1 MDTDAR
7 AIPLSHLRGYR
18 IADGSLELRGW
29 DVCSAEGRWIGVV
42 DDVLVDTGSMQV
54 RYLDVE
60 VENLI
65 VTGRERHVLIPVDH
79 ACRDPKRR
87 RTVVVAGLAAREVSR
102 LRAYSRGAA
111 VGEGDPMIVRP
122 MPAAA
127 ALAQAAHEPLDLP
140 IRVEP
145 PLIIRPIRLPPQPR
159 HAPGDES
166 GAPAPMP
173 AVPGK
178 RAARAPA
185 ASAGSRAA

>member
-7 AIPLSHLRGYR
+7 SIPLSHLRGYR

-79 ACRDPKRR
+79 ARRDPKRR

-111 VGEGDPMIVRP
+111 VGEADPMIVRP

-127 ALAQAAHEPLDLP
+127 ALAQAALDLP

-159 HAPGDES
+159 HAPGDGP
-166 GAPAPMP
+166 GAPEPMP

-178 RAARAPA
+178 LAARVAA

>member
-7 AIPLSHLRGYR
+7 SIPLSHLRGYR

-87 RTVVVAGLAAREVSR
+87 RTVVVAGLATREVSR
-102 LRAYSRGAA
+102 LPSYSRGTAA
-111 VGEGDPMIVRP
+111 REGDPVIARP
-122 MPAAA
+122 MAAA
-127 ALAQAAHEPLDLP
+127 PVQATHEPLDLP

-166 GAPAPMP
+166 GAPEPMP

-178 RAARAPA
+178 LAARAPA
-185 ASAGSRAA
+185 ASAGSRAP

>member
-1 MDTDAR
+1 MDADTS
-7 AIPLSHLRGYR
+7 AIPLSHLSGCR
-18 IADGSLELRGW
+18 IAEGALDMRGW

-65 VTGRERHVLIPVDH
+65 VTGRERHVLIPVDR
-79 ACRDPKRR
+79 ACLDPALR
-87 RTVVVAGLAAREVSR
+87 RTVVVAGLVAREVSQ
-102 LRAYSRGAA
+102 LPSYSRGAA
-111 VGEGDPMIVRP
+111 VRGGEPAIVRP
-122 MPAAA
+122 MPAAP
-127 ALAQAAHEPLDLP
+127 AQTTHEPLDLP

-166 GAPAPMP
+166 GAPEPMP

-178 RAARAPA
+178 LAARAPA
-185 ASAGSRAA
+185 ATAGSRAA

>member
-7 AIPLSHLRGYR
+7 SIPLSHLRGYR

-29 DVCSAEGRWIGVV
+29 DVCSADGQRIGVV

-65 VTGRERHVLIPVDH
+65 VTGWERHVLIPVNH
-79 ACRDPKRR
+79 ACRPPKLR
-87 RTVVVAGLAAREVSR
+87 RTIAVPELAAREVCR
-102 LRAYSRGAA
+102 LPSYARGAA
-111 VGEGDPMIVRP
+111 VREGDPAIPRAMS
-122 MPAAA
+122 AADA
-127 ALAQAAHEPLDLP
+127 ANAAREPLDLL

-159 HAPGDES
+159 RAPGDAS
-166 GAPAPMP
+166 APAGRVT

-178 RAARAPA
+178 LAARAPA
-185 ASAGSRAA
+185 ANAGCRAA

>member
-7 AIPLSHLRGYR
+7 SIPLSHLRGYR

-29 DVCSAEGRWIGVV
+29 EVCSAEGRWLGVV

-79 ACRDPKRR
+79 ACRDPKLR

-102 LRAYSRGAA
+102 LPSYSRGAG
-111 VGEGDPMIVRP
+111 VREGDPAIARP
-122 MPAAA
+122 LSAGAAH
-127 ALAQAAHEPLDLP
+127 AAHEPLDLP

-145 PLIIRPIRLPPQPR
+145 PVIIRPIRLPPRPR
-159 HAPGDES
+159 RQAPGD
-166 GAPAPMP
+166 GPKTRKPMP
-173 AVPGK
+173 AVTGK
-178 RAARAPA
+178 RAAKAPA
-185 ASAGSRAA
+185 AAAGSRAA